1 MSQKQNNQA
10 NNDLPVAKQEDV
22 EFSAEVA
29 DKDDFEAA
37 QRAQAAD
44 DRQEDQ

>member
-1 MSQKQNNQA
+1 MNQKMNNQDQS
-10 NNDLPVAKQEDV
+10 NLPVAKQEDV

>member
-1 MSQKQNNQA
+1 MSQKQNQEELSI
-10 NNDLPVAKQEDV
+10 LPVAKNEDV
-22 EFSAEVA
+22 EFASEAA
-29 DKDDFEAA
+29 DEDDFEAA

>member
-1 MSQKQNNQA
+1 MNQKKSNQN
-10 NNDLPVAKQEDV
+10 LPVSKQEDV

-37 QRAQAAD
+37 ERAQAAD

>member
-1 MSQKQNNQA
+1 MNQKNNNQ
-10 NNDLPVAKQEDV
+10 NLPVAKQEDV

-37 QRAQAAD
+37 ERAQAAD

>member
-1 MSQKQNNQA
+1 MIF
-10 NNDLPVAKQEDV
+10 AKQEDV

-37 QRAQAAD
+37 ERAQAAD

>member
-1 MSQKQNNQA
+1 MNQKLNNLAQS
-10 NNDLPVAKQEDV
+10 NLPVAKQEDV

>member
-1 MSQKQNNQA
+1 MNQKNNNQA
-10 NNDLPVAKQEDV
+10 QSKLPVAKQEDV

-37 QRAQAAD
+37 ERAQAAD